1 MLIALLAPAL
11 AAPAPLAD
19 VPEVRIVA
27 SFYLESESDHR
38 EYIALQPSRRLAGRL
53 LKSTEGSESESISS
67 DGGSYDRHRLSV
79 ETIDGVS
86 LGEQWRLSGEEM
98 SAVCTVGGFEVIAS
112 PYARPGATEED
123 GGAPC
128 ITPLFVARLDCS
140 VDASGAMIAVPASAL
155 EPVWATSAE
164 AEITATERARV
175 LSQPIVAELKAGI
188 TARADA
194 RKEGLHT
201 ELSSRTY
208 TLGSNTIAAIEG
220 SFYTGVG
227 DDVCGGE
234 DLVTRFSTVII
245 DGQLRAPEQNESYW
259 LSGIL
264 DLNGDGIPETMERLD
279 GEQQIR
285 DADGDVLR
293 THTPDWCICGC

>member
-38 EYIALQPSRRLAGRL
+38 EYIALKPSPRLAGRL
-53 LKSTEGSESESISS
+53 LKSTEGGEPETVSS
-67 DGGSYDRHRLSV
+67 DGGSYDRHQLSAR
-79 ETIDGVS
+79 TIDGVS
-86 LGEQWRLSGEEM
+86 LGEQWRLSGEET

-112 PYARPGATEED
+112 PYARPGATED
-123 GGAPC
+123 SGGAPC
-128 ITPLFVARLDCS
+128 ISPLFVARLDCS
-140 VDASGAMIAVPASAL
+140 LDASGAMIAVPASAP

-164 AEITATERARV
+164 GEVTAQQRARLLADPVVEGLKADITAE
-175 LSQPIVAELKAGI
+175 
-188 TARADA
+188 ADA

-208 TLGSNTIAAIEG
+208 TLGSHTIESVEG

-245 DGQLRAPEQNESYW
+245 DGQLRAPEQHDRYW
-259 LSGIL
+259 LSGVL

-285 DADGDVLR
+285 EASGAVLR
-293 THTPDWCICGC
+293 AHTPDWCICGC